1 MIVLVLTLLIK
12 YTSSDF
18 IYKDFHDT
26 TGLKFVH
33 DSFTSSC
40 ANASKFAYGDVH
52 SPNVEAFDDD
62 VELPNQ
68 FTESTTLIEKTE
80 VQTNPH
86 DVTNDA
92 FAHIGHRDDFEHEP
106 LRECPVR
113 VRLTPSKPEKTGALW
128 YTQGLEVLS
137 GFECGFRFQITDLSR
152 SCNYV
157 KDRNFGLSMH
167 KACAV
172 HGGDGFAFV
181 VHGDQDRLDT
191 IGDGANQMGY
201 GGIENS
207 IAIEF
212 DTWYNPDMGD
222 LFSDHISVHS
232 SGPLSGN
239 HAGETS
245 QLGVAKLHSLA
256 DGKEHLAR
264 VRYYPEIMYEYIP
277 YFTATNELLDYIKD
291 NEEGKRVGT

>member
-1 MIVLVLTLLIK
+1 MLLLILK

-18 IYKDFHDT
+18 IFKDFHDT
-26 TGLKFVH
+26 TGLKFVR

-52 SPNVEAFDDD
+52 SPNVESFDR
-62 VELPNQ
+62 VELPNE
-68 FTESTTLIEKTE
+68 FTESTTVIEKTE
-80 VQTNPH
+80 VRTNPH
-86 DVTNDA
+86 DMTNDA

-106 LRECPVR
+106 LKECPVR

-152 SCNYV
+152 SCNFV
-157 KDRNFGLSMH
+157 KDRNFGLKMH

-181 VHGDQDRLDT
+181 VHGDRDRLDT
-191 IGDGANQMGY
+191 IGEGASQMGY

-212 DTWYNPDMGD
+212 DTWYNPDLGD
-222 LFSDHISVHS
+222 LFSDHISVRS
-232 SGPLSGN
+232 
-239 HAGETS
+239 
-245 QLGVAKLHSLA
+245 
-256 DGKEHLAR
+256 R
-264 VRYYPEIMYEYIP
+264 IP
-277 YFTATNELLDYIKD
+277 
-291 NEEGKRVGT
+291 GS